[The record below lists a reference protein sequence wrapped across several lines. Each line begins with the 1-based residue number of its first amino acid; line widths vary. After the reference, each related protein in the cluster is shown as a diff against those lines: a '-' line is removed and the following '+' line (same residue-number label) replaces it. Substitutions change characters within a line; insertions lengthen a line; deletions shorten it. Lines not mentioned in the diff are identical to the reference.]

1 MNDMSTAEV
10 SYVRRLTGGMRTLLL
25 VFCFTVS
32 VAGFSLFV
40 LTEHTD
46 QFFAWTINPPLTA
59 AFLGACYWGS
69 FPLVLVSSRQD
80 TWAQARTAVLP
91 VLVFSVLTLVATLM
105 HIDRFHLDSGSG
117 WSWLVVYVVV
127 PPAMVVLLVR
137 QLRVRGADPPRR
149 APLPAWMRL
158 VIGIQAVI
166 MLVLGVALFLG
177 PQTTAALWPWMLTPL
192 TGRVVGAWLVG
203 LSLIAVYTFL
213 ENDFGRSYAAL
224 ITYAVL
230 DALQLLALARYA
242 STPDWSGVSS

>member
-1 MNDMSTAEV
+1 MYT
-10 SYVRRLTGGMRTLLL
+10 
-25 VFCFTVS
+25 
-32 VAGFSLFV
+32 
-40 LTEHTD
+40 
-46 QFFAWTINPPLTA
+46 
-59 AFLGACYWGS
+59 
-69 FPLVLVSSRQD
+69 
-80 TWAQARTAVLP
+80 
-91 VLVFSVLTLVATLM
+91 
-105 HIDRFHLDSGSG
+105 DRFHLDSGSG

-137 QLRVRGADPPRR
+137 QLRVRGAGPPRR

-230 DALQLLALARYA
+230 DALQPARA
-242 STPDWSGVSS
+242 GTVC